1 MPRSRIRRYLRHGM
15 LPQLAVFEAVCR
27 LHSYTRA
34 AEELCIAQPTVSTQM
49 KKLADALGVPL
60 IESNGKRFAVT
71 DAGRE
76 LAAACQDIFQRLER
90 VEERLIALRGLE
102 HGRLRVGASSAA
114 KEFMTRLLGRFCAR
128 YPTIEVSLH
137 IDNWQGMRNRLRE
150 NEDDLYVLL
159 TAPDEP
165 ELVSYPF
172 RPHRIEL
179 YASVHHRLAGSRAL
193 DPAQFATEPFILREP
208 GSATR
213 RIAEELCARWGIA
226 PRVRMELS
234 SNETIKQALLDG
246 LGIAFLAHDVAGEEP
261 GLRPLDVA
269 GLPVVQPWLIAHPK
283 ARPLSQVGA
292 AFLAHVRAHAHQEAA
307 NSSPAPRAAA

>member
-27 LHSYTRA
+27 LGSFTRA

-49 KKLADALGVPL
+49 KKLAETLGVPL
-60 IESNGKRFAVT
+60 VESGGKRFTVT
-71 DAGRE
+71 EAGRE
-76 LAAACQDIFQRLER
+76 LAAACNDIFQRFER
-90 VEERLIALRGLE
+90 VEERLVALRTLE
-102 HGRLRVGASSAA
+102 QGRLRVGASAAA

-128 YPTIEVSLH
+128 YPTIEVSLQ
-137 IDNWQGMRNRLRE
+137 IDNWRGMRTRLRD

-159 TAPDEP
+159 SLPEEM

-179 YASVHHRLAGSRAL
+179 YAPAMHRLAGKRAL
-193 DPAQFATEPFILREP
+193 DPAQLALEPFVLREP

-234 SNETIKQALLDG
+234 SNEAIKQAVLEG
-246 LGIAFLAHDVAGEEP
+246 LGIAFLSQDVAGAERS
-261 GLRPLDVA
+261 LVALDVA
-269 GLPVVQPWLIAHPK
+269 GLPVMQQWLIAHSA
-283 ARPLSQVGA
+283 ARPLSQIGS
-292 AFLAHVRAHAHQEAA
+292 AFLQYVRSHASHEAIQA
-307 NSSPAPRAAA
+307 AAPRAAA